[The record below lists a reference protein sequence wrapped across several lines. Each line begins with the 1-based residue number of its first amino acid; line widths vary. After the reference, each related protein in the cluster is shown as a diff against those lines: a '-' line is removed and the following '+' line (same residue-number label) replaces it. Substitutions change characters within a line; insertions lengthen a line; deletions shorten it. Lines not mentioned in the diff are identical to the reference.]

1 MDHLE
6 NLAALIIL
14 GLIALALI
22 IFVPDTSDAKYAA
35 IGTVIGAFATFL
47 TKTMRNN
54 NQKKEVK

>member
-22 IFVPDTSDAKYAA
+22 VFIPDGNAAKYTA

-47 TKTMRNN
+47 TKTTRSKKQNN
-54 NQKKEVK
+54 EVQ